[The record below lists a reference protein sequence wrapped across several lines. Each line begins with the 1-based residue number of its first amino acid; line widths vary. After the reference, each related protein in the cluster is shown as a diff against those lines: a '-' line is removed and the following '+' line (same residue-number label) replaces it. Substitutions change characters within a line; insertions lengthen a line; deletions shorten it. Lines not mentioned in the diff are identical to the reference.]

1 MELNHE
7 EIKAILPHRYPFLL
21 IDRVTEGEPGTYC
34 VAEKNI
40 SANEWQFQGHFP
52 QQAIMPGVLI
62 VEALAQCGAVALLSL
77 PEFEGRIALLAG
89 VDKARF
95 KRQVIP
101 GDCLVLDVRVK
112 KLRRTIGT
120 AEAVAKVDGQIA
132 VQCELM
138 FAVADAAEENKPS

>member
-21 IDRVTEGEPGTYC
+21 IDRVAECDPGVRC
-34 VAEKNI
+34 VAEKHVT
-40 SANEWQFQGHFP
+40 ANEWQFQGHFP

-77 PEFEGRIALLAG
+77 PEFKGRIALLAG

-95 KRQVIP
+95 KRQVVP
-101 GDCLVLDVRVK
+101 GDTLQLEVQVN

-120 AEAVAKVDGQIA
+120 AEAVARVGDQIA
-132 VQCELM
+132 VQCTLM
-138 FAVADAAEENKPS
+138 FAVADTKNENE